1 MTTNSATSDATR
13 KRALSESA
21 QLHTPQSKAPK
32 GTSALPY
39 EEYEFISHENKFT
52 AIEKQAKVLY
62 NLWFVVKQPLNSFG
76 HIVDVKNNPVYL
88 EFSGSKKNG
97 RVAVVSS
104 HKFTVV
110 SICPEG
116 AIYDVLEAGNVS
128 RVLTAYCSDEFLIME
143 DCGDSGYSSSQSYN
157 SRSTVLE
164 LDDYNEYMKKTTS
177 HFNIQRQ
184 TLNLIRD
191 KLIHDDG
198 SSEVASKLGM
208 VKRFSEVLKMMSSTD
223 FSDLPLEKPN
233 NKPFFID
240 YSTVHILVEATVGSF
255 RGNLPLEVLGQMAEN
270 ITKII
275 YYMRHG
281 AFLGIVTCV
290 LYTELWFVMKQSL
303 SKFDHFV
310 DAVKTPRIGDII
322 KKEVGLQGRASYV
335 VRTKFGENEAVLKL
349 SWTHVD
355 RHPEGGVYEVLE
367 AGNVGDDILRYWLE
381 YLIMEDCGEAGV
393 LHCNIS
399 PENITWREKDTFV
412 IGWGCARIL
421 PDIPEAV
428 LKRVGES
435 WDIVIDELLYTESKC
450 NQGTGTECFKS
461 VRVLDGH
468 VKRRTLDDI
477 ESLLYIMLT
486 GFLYIGPKRINMR
499 APIYQGIFAGLSALA
514 KVGMVS
520 IDNSYPGY
528 LGVNDSCFNTD
539 KNNDNVDDID
549 DDGDDGDKAN
559 CDGDN
564 GGDEDDNDGHNNN
577 DDCASSKLTVASVVK
592 PTAQSA
598 TTTTGTTKPAA
609 CETPAATADSTSE
622 SLMEQLPTQPRLV
635 NLRQR
640 ILPSDYHHRL

>member
-1 MTTNSATSDATR
+1 MCSLGMSAMS
-13 KRALSESA
+13 
-21 QLHTPQSKAPK
+21 
-32 GTSALPY
+32 
-39 EEYEFISHENKFT
+39 
-52 AIEKQAKVLY
+52 
-62 NLWFVVKQPLNSFG
+62 
-76 HIVDVKNNPVYL
+76 
-88 EFSGSKKNG
+88 
-97 RVAVVSS
+97 
-104 HKFTVV
+104 
-110 SICPEG
+110 
-116 AIYDVLEAGNVS
+116 
-128 RVLTAYCSDEFLIME
+128 
-143 DCGDSGYSSSQSYN
+143 SGYSSSQSYN

-164 LDDYNEYMKKTTS
+164 KTTS

-233 NKPFFID
+233 NKPFF
-240 YSTVHILVEATVGSF
+240 VNHKGNHIECF
-255 RGNLPLEVLGQMAEN
+255 H
-270 ITKII
+270 K
-275 YYMRHG
+275 
-281 AFLGIVTCV
+281 
-290 LYTELWFVMKQSL
+290 LWFVMKQSL

-310 DAVKTPRIGDII
+310 DAVKTPRGSKQAATVERADGLTPTAVSIGDII

-355 RHPEGGVYEVLE
+355 RHPEGGV
-367 AGNVGDDILRYWLE
+367 DILRYWLE
-381 YLIMEDCGEAGV
+381 YLIMEDCVQAKRAGV

-520 IDNSYPGY
+520 IDNSYPGC
-528 LGVNDSCFNTD
+528 LGVNDSCFNTVLNLLNPLCKLLFYNDGFFIGGKFLSRYEDVRTISDNQILSLYGAADNED

-640 ILPSDYHHRL
+640 ILPSDYHYRL